1 MSCFVAQMY
10 VWKAQRL
17 LTTEHLEVLPTLQHQ
32 QLDAVMADLDAKKA
46 GEAGAGA
53 GGGAGASTDAGAKG
67 ETTKAVES
75 KKA

>member
-1 MSCFVAQMY
+1 MY

-53 GGGAGASTDAGAKG
+53 GGGAGAGASTDAGAKG